1 MPNYLPRAT
10 PAPGATRATVTLPP
24 AAPSGH
30 DGVSVHRVA
39 TVNPPPVIH
48 PRLLSDLNR
57 RLDWAMRKND
67 RQARAEL
74 PHLLAI
80 ADWLASLDATLPTR
94 HVQARAH
101 AAARFLGGP
110 RHA

>member
-1 MPNYLPRAT
+1 
-10 PAPGATRATVTLPP
+10 
-24 AAPSGH
+24 
-30 DGVSVHRVA
+30 
-39 TVNPPPVIH
+39 
-48 PRLLSDLNR
+48 
-57 RLDWAMRKND
+57 MRKKD